1 MAVNRTSL
9 SQQQLEQLIRTE
21 SENTTNVV
29 FTDHIRQQMRKRKI
43 TDACV
48 LATLRKGSIRRT
60 PEPNLMYGTLEC
72 RMEYFCTGQTVGVIV
87 AVSDTDPDLILVT
100 AMYI

>member
-1 MAVNRTSL
+1 MVNRTSL
-9 SQQQLEQLIRTE
+9 SQQQLEQLIQAE
-21 SENTTNVV
+21 SVNTNNIV
-29 FTDHIRQQMRKRKI
+29 FTDHILSQMRKRKI
-43 TDACV
+43 TNACV
-48 LATLRKGSIRRT
+48 LDTLRKGRIRRT

-87 AVSDTDPDLILVT
+87 AVSDTDPELILVT